1 MVAQAFQPVL
11 LQYGLGP
18 GSTKVLSGGSFHRRT
33 IMSMFRKLTLGIVLG
48 AGLMVLFLSVYQLWD
63 FGQQDN
69 PPRPQIAAA
78 GTPKD
83 TSPQLLQD
91 RLELLT
97 KRLGD
102 MEVLVLIL
110 LGVSGLYTIVFVVS
124 TNSSAMS
131 FARQAD
137 RSVAAIRDQL
147 GRARGDLHEL
157 REETTRALR
166 DESKQAAERLE
177 HIHGEARQMVHA
189 AQEAMQSRVPTYA
202 NLEQGLAA
210 MQHRIAHLTNMQL
223 NEEERL
229 EVLQYENALAGLD
242 LMTAPRLGTMLAGIY
257 LTLGRFYLSRDLMRA
272 RFYLKRTLAQAPT
285 DADLVSGTH
294 YDLACVSAQLGNR
307 DLAAQ
312 TSDFQNAVD
321 ELRAAFQHR
330 SKQLDDWL
338 ARDIDEGG
346 MLYELAGTPP
356 FDKAVNDLLLN
367 VSIGSM

>member
-1 MVAQAFQPVL
+1 
-11 LQYGLGP
+11 
-18 GSTKVLSGGSFHRRT
+18 
-33 IMSMFRKLTLGIVLG
+33 MFRKLTLGIVLG
-48 AGLMVLFLSVYQLWD
+48 AGLMVLILSVYQLWD
-63 FGQQDN
+63 FGQQDS
-69 PPRPQIAAA
+69 PPRPQLAAP
-78 GTPKD
+78 GNPPD
-83 TSPQLLQD
+83 TSPQPLQD
-91 RLELLT
+91 RLELLA

-124 TNSSAMS
+124 THSSAMS

-137 RSVAAIRDQL
+137 RSVTAIRDQL
-147 GRARGDLHEL
+147 VRARSDLHEL
-157 REETTRALR
+157 RDETSQTLR
-166 DESKQAAERLE
+166 DELKRAAERLE

-189 AQEAMQSRVPTYA
+189 AREEMRSRVPTYA
-202 NLEQGLAA
+202 NLEQSLTA
-210 MQHRIAHLTNMQL
+210 MQHRIAHLTNMKL

-229 EVLQYENALAGLD
+229 EVLQYENALAALD
-242 LMTAPRLGTMLAGIY
+242 LMAAPSLGAMLARIY
-257 LTLGRFYLSRDLMRA
+257 LTLGRFFLTRDLMRA

-285 DADLVSGTH
+285 DTEMVSGTH
-294 YDLACVSAQLGNR
+294 YDLACVSAQLGNQ
-307 DLAAQ
+307 DPAAQ

>member
-1 MVAQAFQPVL
+1 
-11 LQYGLGP
+11 
-18 GSTKVLSGGSFHRRT
+18 
-33 IMSMFRKLTLGIVLG
+33 MFRKLTLGIVLA
-48 AGLMVLFLSVYQLWD
+48 AGLLVLVMAVYQLWD
-63 FGQQDN
+63 FGQQDD
-69 PPRPQIAAA
+69 PPRPQLSAAA
-78 GTPKD
+78 KPNDSTA
-83 TSPQLLQD
+83 QLLQD

-147 GRARGDLHEL
+147 GRAKGDLQEI
-157 REETTRALR
+157 REEAARALR
-166 DESKQAAERLE
+166 DESKRALERVE
-177 HIHGEARQMVHA
+177 QIRSDARQLVDA
-189 AQEAMQSRVPTYA
+189 AQQQVQSRVPTSA
-202 NLEQGLAA
+202 NLDQSLTA
-210 MQHRIAHLTNMQL
+210 MQDRIVRLTNLKL

-229 EVLQYENALAGLD
+229 EILQYENALAGLD
-242 LMTAPRLGTMLAGIY
+242 LIAAPRLGPMLARVY
-257 LTLGRFYLSRDLMRA
+257 LMLGRFYLGRDLMRA
-272 RFYLKRTLAQAPT
+272 RFDLKRNQAQAPT
-285 DADLVSGTH
+285 DTEMISGTH
-294 YDLACVSAQLGNR
+294 YDLACVSAQLGNQ
-307 DLAAQ
+307 DPAEQ
-312 TSDFQNAVD
+312 TTHFQNSVD
-321 ELRAAFQHR
+321 ELREAFQHP
-330 SKQLDDWL
+330 SKLLDDWL